1 MAPELSIILPC
12 YNEGATLAVL
22 VNGYLEFIND
32 RDDCELVLVDN
43 GSNDETWEKMNKLKA
58 KFPLAPIS
66 LVRVKVNLGYGYG
79 LIQGLDEA
87 KGVILSWSHADLQ
100 CPPGD
105 VFRLYDEFSRSK
117 NQDTVFGKGNR
128 VTDRGNASVLTNVQ
142 TLLAQLILG
151 HQMVEINAQ
160 PKMFHK
166 TFYKTWQAPPKG
178 YELDIY
184 AYFQAL
190 RQGLNLVSIDVDFL
204 DRQEGESKWAYSI
217 FSRLTAMAKNLI
229 YLFQLRFSR

>member
-1 MAPELSIILPC
+1 MLCWKNKCSE
-12 YNEGATLAVL
+12 TAVL
-22 VNGYLEFIND
+22 D
-32 RDDCELVLVDN
+32 
-43 GSNDETWEKMNKLKA
+43 KHK
-58 KFPLAPIS
+58 KFFTS
-66 LVRVKVNLGYGYG
+66 
-79 LIQGLDEA
+79 
-87 KGVILSWSHADLQ
+87 
-100 CPPGD
+100 GD